1 MSDSTKNEVLVVDY
15 DIYQLF
21 KYALLVRFEQ
31 RFREEVGIS
40 FADRM
45 RLNSVLRNLKGQ
57 EMKKIVIHW
66 AVIHDEK
73 LVNFGESDDQLDQM
87 IMFVLDKILDEK
99 GDARNERL
107 RKHR

>member
-1 MSDSTKNEVLVVDY
+1 MSNSTKNETLIVRY
-15 DIYQLF
+15 DIYRLF

-45 RLNSVLRNLKGQ
+45 KLNSVLRKLNNDD
-57 EMKKIVIHW
+57 MKKIVIHW
-66 AVIHDEK
+66 AAVHDET

-87 IMFVLDKILDEK
+87 IMFVLDEIWDKK
-99 GDARNERL
+99 GDAR
-107 RKHR
+107 HA